1 MHRWGNHRCQVD
13 FSHGFDST
21 RSARTRGV
29 SCRLHLVYFS
39 SPCWCKVRL
48 RHVRGYRCGSIH
60 LLYKI
65 RQNDVIMVW
74 CAPVA
79 AISPSHSS
87 YTGVTASI
95 FIGQHIR
102 QHWIVPEDVGSF
114 TCRAQDRMNFFPPFF
129 PSLAFSTVGRGAG
142 ADDAALVTVYDD
154 DGGLHQADD
163 YRFLPHAEHH
173 PNSSFFRPLTPPSCS
188 SLCVLSAVRRQF
200 DVDFYVPT
208 EFWITRYLSNAKSLS
223 RTSFC
228 VCVYYRRKKESLLP
242 FSNCICI
249 NIKHSVTLHRRNI
262 TRGKKTVWEET
273 RRSVIYWFPYSFN
286 QFLL

>member
-1 MHRWGNHRCQVD
+1 M
-13 FSHGFDST
+13 
-21 RSARTRGV
+21 
-29 SCRLHLVYFS
+29 

-228 VCVYYRRKKESLLP
+228 VFVYYRRKKESLLP